1 MPTFSREE
9 RLKSLKS
16 IARLFKVGESFM
28 AYPIRVVWLL
38 YPVQENNSSV
48 PLSEPDG
55 LALPEFPAQVVVAVP
70 KKNFKTAVA
79 RNRLKRRIREAWR
92 LHKQELYVRLGER
105 RIALM
110 LMYIAKEE
118 LPFSEIESGV
128 KKLVRKFPL
137 N

>member
-1 MPTFSREE
+1 
-9 RLKSLKS
+9 
-16 IARLFKVGESFM
+16 M

-38 YPVQENNSSV
+38 HPVQENNSPL

-92 LHKQELYVRLGER
+92 LHKQELYERLGER
-105 RIALM
+105 RTALM

-118 LPFSEIESGV
+118 LPFSEIENGV

>member
-9 RLKSLKS
+9 RLKSLKT
-16 IARLFKVGESFM
+16 IARLFKGGESFM

-38 YPVQENNSSV
+38 HPVQENNC
-48 PLSEPDG
+48 LSEPDG

-92 LHKQELYVRLGER
+92 LHKQELYERLGER
-105 RIALM
+105 RTALM

-118 LPFSEIESGV
+118 LPFSEIENGV

-137 N
+137 D

>member
-9 RLKSLKS
+9 RLKSLKT
-16 IARLFKVGESFM
+16 IARLFKGGESFM

-38 YPVQENNSSV
+38 HPVQENNSPL

-92 LHKQELYVRLGER
+92 LHKQELYERLGER
-105 RIALM
+105 RTALM

-118 LPFSEIESGV
+118 LPFSEIENGV

>member
-1 MPTFSREE
+1 M
-9 RLKSLKS
+9 KSLKS

-38 YPVQENNSSV
+38 YRESDEIATAEG
-48 PLSEPDG
+48 SEV
-55 LALPEFPAQVVVAVP
+55 FPAQVVVTVP

-92 LHKQELYVRLGER
+92 LHKHELYEGLGER

>member
-9 RLKSLKS
+9 RLKSLKT
-16 IARLFKVGESFM
+16 IARLFKGGESFL

-38 YPVQENNSSV
+38 HREADEIATAEGNEV
-48 PLSEPDG
+48 
-55 LALPEFPAQVVVAVP
+55 FPAQVVVTVP

-92 LHKQELYVRLGER
+92 LHKHELYEGLGER

-118 LPFSEIESGV
+118 LPFSEIEKGV

-137 N
+137 H

>member
-9 RLKSLKS
+9 RLKSLKT
-16 IARLFKVGESFM
+16 IARLFKGGESFM

-38 YPVQENNSSV
+38 HPVQENNS
-48 PLSEPDG
+48 LSEPDG

-92 LHKQELYVRLGER
+92 LHKQELYERLGER
-105 RIALM
+105 RTALM

-118 LPFSEIESGV
+118 LPFSEIENGV

>member
-9 RLKSLKS
+9 RLKSLKT
-16 IARLFKVGESFM
+16 IARLFKGGESFM

-38 YPVQENNSSV
+38 HPVQENNSPL

-92 LHKQELYVRLGER
+92 LHKQELYERLGER
-105 RIALM
+105 RTALM

-118 LPFSEIESGV
+118 LPFSEIENGV

-137 N
+137 D